1 MSSASMLLNSNICRT
16 LRGLS
21 LVTRPSAGPGVWL
34 PLLLPSAIILSD
46 LKTAGSSDQYH
57 LSALLCGTLLSSVV
71 MFLLLHMYTSAYISL
86 ASVKSSTF
94 VLAAFTSL
102 RLYLFNKRGLIFS
115 ILSSCVASFGL
126 GYGTV
131 ALLKACPQC
140 FTFGEACLV
149 TQALILF
156 LFSSVNNVYSSWSH
170 TPSTDLD
177 IATIILQV
185 GLLGIAII
193 CTVTYFIP
201 AARSVVP
208 FYSVVTAVLVIGVI
222 PVLHVLLKASPV
234 LWILQ
239 LLISTLETVCVIV
252 YWVACCVMAV
262 LAIAHQINAEKK
274 ASTVVRKYF
283 HILAVAVYIPGLIY
297 TCCLLYLASGII
309 LAAFIML
316 ELLRILNI
324 PPLAPVL
331 QDGFA
336 VYADEKDAGNLALT
350 PIYLLAGC
358 SMPIWLHP
366 LGCLSIDFL
375 LPLLSGVLSIGV
387 GDTMASTAGTYM
399 GYHKWPGSRKSV
411 EGTFACMAG
420 QMVTWIA
427 ARMILQ
433 RCLVL

>member
-102 RLYLFNKRGLIFS
+102 RLYLFNKR
-115 ILSSCVASFGL
+115 
-126 GYGTV
+126 
-131 ALLKACPQC
+131 
-140 FTFGEACLV
+140 
-149 TQALILF
+149 
-156 LFSSVNNVYSSWSH
+156 VNNVYSSWSH

-420 QMVTWIA
+420 QMVIIVFLISLGYLDSCPYDITKMFGAVIA
-427 ARMILQ
+427 TSLVEAMTDQ
-433 RCLVL
+433 VDNLVLPLIAYIVLI